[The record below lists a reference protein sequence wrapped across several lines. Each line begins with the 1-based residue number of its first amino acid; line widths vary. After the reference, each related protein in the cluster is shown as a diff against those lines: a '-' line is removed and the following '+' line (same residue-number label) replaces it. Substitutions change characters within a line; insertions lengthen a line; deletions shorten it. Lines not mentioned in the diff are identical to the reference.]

1 MLTLASDFGSPYP
14 AAMKGV
20 LRSHGVADLVDV
32 AHDLP
37 QGDPRA
43 AAFWLRFVLPEF
55 PPGVH
60 LVVVDPGVGTD
71 RAAICV
77 RAGDHALVGPDNGCL
92 LPPARALAAAG
103 DAADGAAAA
112 DPDDAIEVFAVDD
125 ADPRSSTFHGRDVF
139 APAAARVHEVG
150 VGGIASLDGFVR
162 TEDYDDYAIPSA
174 WIEAETAAGEV
185 LVVDDFGNAVTNVPG
200 EFLDGRVGET
210 IAVETAAGVREVP
223 VVETF
228 ADVDK
233 HDPLVTVGSH
243 GFVECDANQG
253 RGDEAFDLAPG
264 RAVTLSFEEAVAAT
278 VPTA

>member
-20 LRSHGVADLVDV
+20 LRSHGVSDLVDV
-32 AHDLP
+32 THDLP

-55 PPGVH
+55 PPAVH

-71 RAAICV
+71 RAAVCV
-77 RAGDHALVGPDNGCL
+77 RAGGHALVGPDNGCL
-92 LPPARALAAAG
+92 LPPARALAAATDDG
-103 DAADGAAAA
+103 DAGA
-112 DPDDAIEVFAVDD
+112 DPDEGVEVFAVDD

-139 APAAARVHEVG
+139 APTAARVHEAG
-150 VGGIASLDGFVR
+150 VDAIESLEGLSR
-162 TEDYDDYAIPSA
+162 TDEYDEYALPEA
-174 WIEAETAAGEV
+174 WVEAETAAGEV
-185 LVVDDFGNAVTNVPG
+185 LVVDDFGNAITNVPG
-200 EFLDGRVGET
+200 SFLEGRVGEP

-264 RAVTLSFEEAVAAT
+264 RAVTLSFEEAIAAT